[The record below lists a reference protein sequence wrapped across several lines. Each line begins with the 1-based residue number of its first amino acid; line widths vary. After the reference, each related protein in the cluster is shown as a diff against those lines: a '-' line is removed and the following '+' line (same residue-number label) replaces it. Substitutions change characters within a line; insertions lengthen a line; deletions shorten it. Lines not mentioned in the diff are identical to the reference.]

1 MLFTGRLFIIKD
13 SLHTI
18 SVYPACE
25 ARGRKEFRMNIFSLF
40 TLCGGLAFFLYG
52 MTVMSKSLEKMAGG
66 KLEKLLKRM
75 TSNPIK
81 SLLLGAGITIAIQS
95 SSALTVMLVGL
106 VNSGIMEL
114 SQTIGVL
121 MGSNIG
127 TTLTA
132 WILSLSGIEGD
143 NPFLRM
149 LKPESFSPIIAL
161 IGVIMIMTAKH
172 NRTKDIGKIMVGF
185 SVLMT
190 GMTLMS
196 GAVSPLADSPQFS
209 HILTAFRNPIMG
221 VLVGAVF
228 TGVIQSSAA
237 SVGILQALSLTGQ
250 VTYGMAIP
258 IIMGQ
263 NIGTCVTALLS
274 SIGVN
279 RSAKRVACVHICFN
293 CIGTLIILPVFY
305 GLYWLLDFAFVASS
319 IDPAGVALV
328 HTIFNIVT
336 TAMLLPFTK
345 LLEKL
350 AYTLVRDSKKEK
362 EAKEKHAMLDERLLA
377 TPAVAI
383 EVCHGVTIEMGELSK
398 KTMELAIG
406 MLFQYDKDIEEQ
418 IKENENRIDKYEDKL
433 NAYLVRISKH
443 SISSKDNRTVSKML
457 HCIGNFERIG
467 DHAVNIMESAH
478 ELHEKGLHFSGDAA
492 KELRTL
498 CDALLETLDLAFQ
511 AFEKDDLAIA
521 HQVEP
526 LEEVIDTLNLE
537 LKNRHIKRLQNEEC
551 TVELGYIYQDLL
563 TNIERI
569 SDHCSNI
576 AGVLIEIDEKQNIHK
591 YLYKLKETDET
602 FQESYHE
609 YLNHYYLELGQPS
622 LDEVIDA

>member
-1 MLFTGRLFIIKD
+1 MDFFGLLSMI
-13 SLHTI
+13 
-18 SVYPACE
+18 
-25 ARGRKEFRMNIFSLF
+25 
-40 TLCGGLAFFLYG
+40 GGLALFLYG
-52 MTVMSKSLEKMAGG
+52 MDTMGQG
-66 KLEKLLKRM
+66 LEKLSGGRLERILEKL

-81 SLLLGAGITIAIQS
+81 AVLLGAGVTAVIQS
-95 SSALTVMLVGL
+95 SSATTVMVVGF
-106 VNSGIMEL
+106 VNSGIMKL
-114 SQTIGVL
+114 TQAVGII
-121 MGSNIG
+121 MGANIG
-127 TTLTA
+127 TTVTSWL
-132 WILSLSGIEGD
+132 LSLTGIESG
-143 NPFLRM
+143 NFFVQL
-149 LKPESFSPIIAL
+149 LKPSSFSPVLAL
-161 IGVIMIMTAKH
+161 IGMIFIMFTKNEKKKNLGTIMI
-172 NRTKDIGKIMVGF
+172 GF
-185 SVLMT
+185 AILMF
-190 GMTLMS
+190 GMETMS
-196 GAVSPLADSPQFS
+196 DAVKPLADVPEFTGLLTMFS
-209 HILTAFRNPIMG
+209 NPILGMIAGAVLTAI
-221 VLVGAVF
+221 
-228 TGVIQSSAA
+228 IQSSSA
-237 SVGILQALSLTGQ
+237 SVGILQALCATGA
-250 VTYGMAIP
+250 VSFGSAIP

-293 CIGTLIILPVFY
+293 CIGTLIILPIFY

-418 IKENENRIDKYEDKL
+418 IEENENRIDKYEDKL